1 MPFLRES
8 AYFPATCL
16 LRDHFEPNFDTIGEL
31 VTVIE
36 TTEEKTSTAW
46 FSMSDFDE
54 IKRCKHFYLTFPGLL
69 WVYKCLD

>member
-8 AYFPATCL
+8 ACFPATCL
-16 LRDHFEPNFDTIGEL
+16 LRDHFESKIDTIGDL

-46 FSMSDFDE
+46 FVRCLILTE
-54 IKRCKHFYLTFPGLL
+54 KKRRENFLTVLDLP
-69 WVYKCLD
+69 WVYKCLN